1 MVAPLNVEI
10 TELPVPLNVTV
21 LLGTATFAP
30 SFKVTVIV
38 EVLLPSARSETGL
51 EVTVELLALTG
62 VRPSVAEAVPLGV
75 AVEEVSV
82 LVVLVRLELTDVA
95 EWVFTLTEQLPEA
108 GIVPKK
114 VNEVPVITAV
124 AVPLVQVVLAV
135 EALNKPLG

>member
-1 MVAPLNVEI
+1 MLFRS
-10 TELPVPLNVTV
+10 ELPVPLKVTF

-38 EVLLPSARSETGL
+38 EVLLPSARSEIGL

-62 VRPSVAEAVPLGV
+62 VRPSVADAVPLGV
-75 AVEEVSV
+75 AVEEVTV

-135 EALNKPLG
+135 EELNKPLG